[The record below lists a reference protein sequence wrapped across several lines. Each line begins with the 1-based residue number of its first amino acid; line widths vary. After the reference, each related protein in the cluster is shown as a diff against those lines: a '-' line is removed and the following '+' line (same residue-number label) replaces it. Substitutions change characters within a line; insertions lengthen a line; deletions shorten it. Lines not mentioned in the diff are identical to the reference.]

1 VDAKGSVAAQII
13 ALNNL
18 LASSKIDADDVA
30 ALFVV
35 GEETGGDGM
44 KAANSL
50 GLRPEA
56 IIFGEPTERKLVSGH
71 KGVLH
76 VTIRAKGR
84 AAHSG
89 YPWLGRSANE
99 VLVAALAPIRTLGD
113 HLPQSDKYGKT
124 TLNIGKITGGV
135 AGNVVA
141 EKAEAE
147 LVVRIAAGTPKE
159 VLAKIT
165 RAVNHAVKPFLSGP
179 EGGPKEHLKPE
190 DVVQID
196 SSGEGY
202 GVVDLEH
209 DVPGFD
215 VIPVNYGTDVPN
227 WNVNR
232 EGQKRYLYG
241 PGTICVA
248 HSDHEALMEQELFDS
263 VEGYE
268 RILLFALGKKVD

>member
-1 VDAKGSVAAQII
+1 VI
-13 ALNNL
+13 
-18 LASSKIDADDVA
+18 
-30 ALFVV
+30 

-50 GLRPEA
+50 GLRPHS

-71 KGVLH
+71 KGVMH
-76 VTIRAKGR
+76 VTIHAKGR

-113 HLPQSDKYGKT
+113 DLPQSDKYGKT
-124 TLNIGKITGGV
+124 TLNIGKISGGV

-141 EKAEAE
+141 ESALAEI
-147 LVVRIAAGTPKE
+147 VVRIAAGTPKE
-159 VLAKIT
+159 VLAAIT
-165 RAVNHAVKPFLSGP
+165 KTVHRAVRPFLSGP
-179 EGGPKEHLKPE
+179 EGGDESREYLRPE
-190 DVVQID
+190 DVVEIAASD
-196 SSGEGY
+196 SAY
-202 GVVDLEH
+202 GPVDLEH

-227 WNVNR
+227 WKVSR
-232 EGQKRYLYG
+232 EGQRRYLYG
-241 PGTICVA
+241 PGTIFVA
-248 HSDHEALMEQELFDS
+248 HSDHEALTEKELFDS

-268 RILLFALGKKVD
+268 RILLFALGNEAN